1 MADHKR
7 QKHYEQWSIQ
17 PVDFIV
23 ATLGP
28 SWLVGN
34 VIKYVMRYNEKNGVQ
49 DLDKAIHYLEMLK
62 NYTQGRE
69 PRDYGE
75 AEDSKT

>member
-1 MADHKR
+1 MDLHKR
-7 QKHYEQWSIQ
+7 QKHYEQWAIQ

-23 ATLGP
+23 GTLGP

-34 VIKYVMRYNEKNGVQ
+34 VIKYVMRYNEKNGEA
-49 DLDKAIHYLEMLK
+49 DIDKAIHYLEMLK
-62 NYTQGRE
+62 NHINGRG

-75 AEDSKT
+75 IEET